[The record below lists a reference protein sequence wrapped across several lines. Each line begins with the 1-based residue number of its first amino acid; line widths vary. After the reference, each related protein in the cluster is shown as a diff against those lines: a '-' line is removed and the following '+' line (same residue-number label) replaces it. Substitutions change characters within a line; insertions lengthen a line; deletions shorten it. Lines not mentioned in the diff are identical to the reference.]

1 MKGDGDRV
9 LGLIVNPVA
18 GLGGRVGLKGS
29 DGIDIQRRAL
39 ALGAEPA
46 ATQRAVEALRRVE
59 GIGGRIALLTC
70 AAAMG
75 EDAAR
80 AAGLS
85 AVIVHAPPT
94 SSTSAEDTR
103 AAARAMRDR
112 GVDLILFAG
121 GDGTARDLHAA
132 LGDALPVL
140 GIPAGVKIQ
149 SGVFAVTPAAA
160 GQLASRCLGAAGAP
174 LRDAEVVDLD
184 EEAYRRGEVAPRL
197 YGTMRIPFERSLVQ
211 GRKSPTRLGSAATL
225 EAIALDIVQEMR
237 ADRLDIVGPGTT
249 TRPILSRLGL
259 AKTLIGVDVVLGGRL
274 LCADAGETDL
284 LRLLADHPARIVVT
298 PIGGQGHILGRGN
311 QPISPAVI
319 RRAGP
324 GNIVVVSAVEKIH
337 ALEGRPLL
345 VDTGD
350 PALDRELS
358 GYARI
363 VTGYGE
369 RIVYR
374 IATPG

>member
-1 MKGDGDRV
+1 VKGDGGHT

-39 ALGAEPA
+39 ALGAEPTATRRA
-46 ATQRAVEALRRVE
+46 ADALRRLE
-59 GIGGRIALLTC
+59 GIGDRITLLTC
-70 AAAMG
+70 AGAMG
-75 EDAAR
+75 EEAAR
-80 AAGLS
+80 ACGLP
-85 AVIVHAPPT
+85 AAIVHTPSGPA
-94 SSTSAEDTR
+94 SSADDTR

-112 GVDLILFAG
+112 GADLILFAG

-132 LGDALPVL
+132 LGGALPVL

-149 SGVFAVTPAAA
+149 SGVFAVTPTAA
-160 GQLASRCLGAAGAP
+160 GELASRFLGAGSTP

-225 EAIALDIVQEMR
+225 QAIALDIVQGMR
-237 ADRLDIVGPGTT
+237 PDRLDIVGPGTT
-249 TRPILSRLGL
+249 TRPILARLGL
-259 AKTLIGVDVVLGGRL
+259 VKTLIGVDVVLDGRL
-274 LCADAGETDL
+274 LCADAGEADL
-284 LRLLADHPARIVVT
+284 LRLLAAHPARIVVT

-319 RRAGP
+319 RRAGAAS
-324 GNIVVVSAVEKIH
+324 IVVVSTAEKIH

-350 PALDRELS
+350 PRLDRELS

-363 VTGYGE
+363 VTGHGE

-374 IATPG
+374 IATPE